1 VSHSRVRAV
10 VSVIAAAVPSLI
22 RHPRLSIAPPLEMAL
37 DASSAHSADELKQP
51 LSEEEKKQDTSASAT
66 AVTTVSSPSHFPLH
80 GGSHCDIFLYV
91 NVSNTDELLSLFN
104 RQQLRA
110 CILASSLH
118 CDVFPLLCA
127 LVKTTQQK
135 RRKQLRC
142 KDVYNEL
149 AFNLCPST
157 HIQTAVEKMIP
168 QPSDRSLLL
177 VCIDS
182 PAVAVAAVQ
191 QRVKGE
197 LRPLELLSSQCDTA
211 AVMKLYKVS
220 EAELRLPTVGGGGS
234 ALSRAVANR
243 IAIK

>member
-1 VSHSRVRAV
+1 
-10 VSVIAAAVPSLI
+10 
-22 RHPRLSIAPPLEMAL
+22 MAL
-37 DASSAHSADELKQP
+37 DASSGHGEDELKLPQP
-51 LSEEEKKQDTSASAT
+51 EGEEKQDSSASLA
-66 AVTTVSSPSHFPLH
+66 AVDRLSSPSHFPLH

-91 NVSNTDELLSLFN
+91 DVSNTAELLSLFSC
-104 RQQLRA
+104 QQLRA
-110 CILASSLH
+110 CVLASALH
-118 CDVFPLLCA
+118 CHVFPLLCA

-149 AFNLCPST
+149 AFNLSPST

-168 QPSDRSLLL
+168 QPSDRTLLL

-182 PAVAVAAVQ
+182 TAAAVAAVQ

-197 LRPLELLSSQCDTA
+197 LRPLELLTCQCDTA

-220 EAELRLPTVGGGGS
+220 EAELRLPTVGGGGD